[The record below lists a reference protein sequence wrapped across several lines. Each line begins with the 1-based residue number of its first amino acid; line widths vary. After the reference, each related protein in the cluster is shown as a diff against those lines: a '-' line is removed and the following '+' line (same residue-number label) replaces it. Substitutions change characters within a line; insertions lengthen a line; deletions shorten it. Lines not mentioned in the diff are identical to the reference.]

1 MSTRVF
7 FYGLYMDATLLESMG
22 FRPRQVGAAR
32 LDNYQIKIG
41 ERATLIRARGKSS
54 YGFLLDL
61 PHEEVSALYS
71 RPEVRGY
78 IPQPVMAA
86 LLTDSS
92 LHHASCYVLQSEET
106 RLNTNVEYAAKLA
119 ALVSHLGLPTEYA
132 KEIERLVD
140 AT

>member
-22 FRPRQVGAAR
+22 FRPQQIGAAR

-41 ERATLIRARGKSS
+41 ERATLIPARGKSS
-54 YGFLLDL
+54 YGYLHDL
-61 PHEEVSALYS
+61 PREEVSALYS

-78 IPQPVMAA
+78 ILQPVVAT
-86 LLTDSS
+86 LLADSS
-92 LHHASCYVLQSEET
+92 LHHASCYVLQSAET
-106 RLNTNVEYAAKLA
+106 GSNTNVEYAAKLA
-119 ALVSHLGLPTEYA
+119 ALVSHLGLPSRYA
-132 KEIERLVD
+132 KEIEALVD